1 MPKPTSDPQPP
12 SDRWPSHR
20 VGGLVLLLIGGVL
33 TDLITDRFGC
43 GGDARSLFTK
53 GLFTLLAIV
62 GASWIYLFLRS
73 RTRVIRAL
81 SADLGDAQVEAERWR
96 AESQSLAKGLSEAI
110 DEQFSRWGLTPAE
123 REVALLLI
131 KGLSTPDIA
140 LLRETREATVR
151 QQAQSVYRKAHLGGR
166 ADLAAFFLEDLL
178 TPGVGAACAE
188 RRPVSTSGP
197 AAD

>member
-1 MPKPTSDPQPP
+1 MPKPNPDPHPT

-53 GLFTLLAIV
+53 GLFTILAIV

-73 RTRVIRAL
+73 RTRVIRTL
-81 SADLGDAQVEAERWR
+81 SSDLGEAQADAERWR

-151 QQAQSVYRKAHLGGR
+151 QQAQSVYRKAHLDGR

-178 TPGVGAACAE
+178 TPGARSPSAE
-188 RRPVSTSGP
+188 PILDSTSGP
-197 AAD
+197 SLD